1 MVHKITDTVLPG
13 NAYPIKEYINGPD
26 FNNQEGYYSS
36 EWATTGMYWQTVGDS
51 TPNFNKER
59 RKKVLLP
66 LNPYYSHRN
75 EVLEA
80 STSWSYTDGIG
91 NSYTTQ
97 NSRMGY
103 LIDRGELVPDSAV
116 ITNWLEEM
124 NLSME
129 AMVTEAISSL
139 ATRYFDAGT
148 FFAELRKTIEMF
160 MNIGLKLLNIIANHS
175 FKDLTDGWM
184 TVRYGLRPIYY
195 DILSMFDTLAE
206 LNHKWEVYKERRG
219 ESGSIS
225 RTNVVD
231 LGYAKKETKVRV
243 NASVRGS
250 AVSAFR
256 PKSFRIMPLT
266 TGWEA
271 VRFSFIIDW
280 FFNIGSILTSLEAQM
295 EFPDMRT
302 SGGVALNYTVH
313 IRTYDLNI
321 YPFIVNHYESRASST
336 GKYLLRTAVGPSY
349 WPRWKPNLSITK
361 VADLLIVVTQL
372 LSRK

>member
-13 NAYPIKEYINGPD
+13 DAYPIKEYINGPD
-26 FNNQEGYYSS
+26 YNNQEAYYSS
-36 EWATTGMYWQTVGDS
+36 GWATTGMHWQTVGES

-80 STSWSYTDGIG
+80 STSWSYTDGNG
-91 NSYTTQ
+91 NFWTTQ
-97 NSRMGY
+97 NSHMGY
-103 LIDRGELVPDSAV
+103 LVNRGDLIPNDGV
-116 ITNWLEEM
+116 ITDWLAEM

-129 AMVTEAISSL
+129 AMVTEAVSSL

-160 MNIGLKLLNIIANHS
+160 MNIGMKLLNIIANHS
-175 FKDLTDGWM
+175 FRDLTDGWM

-225 RTNVVD
+225 RTNVED

-243 NASVRGS
+243 NASVRGNV
-250 AVSAFR
+250 VSAFR
-256 PKSFRIMPLT
+256 PKSFRVMPLT

-271 VRFSFIIDW
+271 VRLSFIIDW

-302 SGGVALNYTVH
+302 SGGIALNYSVQ

-321 YPFIVNHYESRASST
+321 SPFIVNHYESRASST